1 MCNKS
6 CDRNMFKLF
15 IKLTEY
21 INVFFKKNAK
31 KLFFYKSENHII
43 NLNENDSFYELIY
56 SLLIIELRILQKY
69 LNDILIKN

>member
-6 CDRNMFKLF
+6 CDRNILKLF

-21 INVFFKKNAK
+21 INVFFKKNIK
-31 KLFFYKSENHII
+31 KFLFHESENHAI

-56 SLLIIELRILQKY
+56 SLLIIKLRILQKY
-69 LNDILIKN
+69 LNNILMKN